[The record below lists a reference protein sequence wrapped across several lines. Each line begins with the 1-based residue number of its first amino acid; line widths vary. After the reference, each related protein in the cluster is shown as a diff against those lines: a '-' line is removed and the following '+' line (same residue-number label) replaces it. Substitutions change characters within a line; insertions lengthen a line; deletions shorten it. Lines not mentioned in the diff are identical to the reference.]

1 MSGADEAESV
11 ATARR
16 VFQDKVPFHRAMGFK
31 IAMLEAGRVAVRF
44 DFAEEL
50 IGNFIRRT
58 LHGGVISAAL
68 DSIGGLVAFLDLL
81 ERVQG
86 ETSEEKIARLGR
98 IGTVDLRVDYLRS
111 GVGETFFATGD
122 VLRAGN
128 RVVVTRMELHNEEEI
143 LLAVGTGTY
152 LVS

>member
-1 MSGADEAESV
+1 MSGAEVAESL

-16 VFQDKVPFHRAMGFK
+16 VFQDKVPFHRAMGFQ
-31 IAMLEAGRVAVRF
+31 IAMLEADRVAVRF

-81 ERVQG
+81 EKISG

-111 GVGETFFATGD
+111 GVGKTFFATGD

-128 RVVVTRMELHNEEEI
+128 RVVVTRMELHNEEKR